1 MDEAKIE
8 EMVKRILSE
17 ELSKNNDSTKD
28 NGISP
33 LLKDIR
39 DDVLKKIGNDSV
51 EKGTGSPLLED
62 IKNEV
67 EKSIN

>member
-8 EMVKRILSE
+8 EMVRRILSE
-17 ELSKNNDSTKD
+17 ELSKNNDSAKE

-39 DDVLKKIGNDSV
+39 DDVLKKIGNDSA
-51 EKGTGSPLLED
+51 EKGTNSSLLED
-62 IKNEV
+62 IKDEI